1 MRLGK
6 AWPLCQPWRQ
16 PLQLHQSTRF
26 GRRRTHGLKWEVE
39 LALEQELL
47 WAVSVA
53 VVAAVPVPVPAEV
66 PAEDGGQL
74 PLLSRITIHLGNGH

>member
-16 PLQLHQSTRF
+16 PLQLQQSTRF

-47 WAVSVA
+47 WAVSV
-53 VVAAVPVPVPAEV
+53 VVAAVAVPAEAV